1 MEMDTKERIVIALDF
16 DSAAESLRLVERL
29 RGRVGLFKV
38 GSQLFAAEGP
48 SVVEKIVDMG
58 EEVFLDLKLH
68 DIPNT
73 VAKTAT
79 AAQAMGVSML
89 TVHAS
94 GGLPMMSAV
103 TTALKSLPN
112 KPKLP
117 LVLAVTVLTSL
128 GQSDLNQLGVTGNLT
143 EQVVRLA
150 HLATDA
156 GLDGLVASPAE
167 VSLVRHQFPALL
179 LVTPGIRPLGSALND
194 QSRIATP
201 RDALKAG
208 ANYLV
213 IGRPITAS
221 PDPLRSLNWILKTI

>member
-1 MEMDTKERIVIALDF
+1 MVN
-16 DSAAESLRLVERL
+16 
-29 RGRVGLFKV
+29 
-38 GSQLFAAEGP
+38 
-48 SVVEKIVDMG
+48 KIVDMG
-58 EEVFLDLKLH
+58 ERVFLDLKLH

-73 VAKTAT
+73 AAKAAT

-103 TTALKSLPN
+103 TTALRSLPN

-128 GQSDLNQLGVTGNLT
+128 GQSDLNQLGVSGNLA
-143 EQVVRLA
+143 EQVVRLG

-156 GLDGLVASPAE
+156 GLDGLVASPME
-167 VSLVRHQFPALL
+167 VPLLRHHFPSLL

-194 QSRIATP
+194 QTRIATP
-201 RDALKAG
+201 TAALEAG

-221 PDPLRSLNWILKTI
+221 PDPLRSLNWVLETI